1 MVDNFSDTGND
12 GAKNV
17 AFSSV
22 NGELSKYLGGGRRG
36 MFDINKEDGMD
47 SVEGDY
53 EIMWQVSVNELIP
66 YNYINYKLYCRQR

>member
-53 EIMWQVSVNELIP
+53 EIM
-66 YNYINYKLYCRQR
+66 